1 MAAQVPD
8 PQVKVYKARGTIN
21 AFLGLFIILVTVILT
36 IILYTAVQLYRSSIA
51 QEDSVRLAARNLDY
65 SERNFGQVMRWS
77 LYALVELSRETLDPT
92 RLEQVRASLNIAA
105 QRIQLPM
112 FRDLYNEPLTADID
126 SLAALILNDT
136 DPKLKAIIA
145 APQDAPLASAL
156 RADATNRVLSVEQTT
171 NEILL
176 KNEFIRKEQAGQL
189 IDSTHRSSERT
200 RESFTF
206 LVGAV
211 LLFIV
216 MALFSG
222 AGVASFFSQRER
234 VRLALEQLNQHL
246 EARVHER
253 TTAAESAAVEAQR
266 ASQVRSLFLANI
278 SHELRTPLNPI
289 LNFSHAVASGMLG
302 PVTPE
307 QVDALDKVT
316 ISGEHLL
323 SLINDALDITKIE
336 SGQLALYVEQG
347 INLRGEMQMV
357 IHAAESLLRDKPAVR
372 LDIDIP
378 DTLPPITG
386 DKRRIRQIFL
396 NLVSNACNY
405 TEQGHIVFRLMRV
418 GDDILG
424 VVADTGP
431 GISVLEV
438 ESAFQNFQQT
448 ENGLRKGMGTGLGL
462 PIARYLAE
470 AHHGRLWLES
480 RVGVGTTFFVSL
492 PIRSTLAAGVVHS
505 RLSEVTTITQTG

>member
-1 MAAQVPD
+1 MAAKIADSQI
-8 PQVKVYKARGTIN
+8 KIYKTRGTIN

-36 IILYTAVQLYRSSIA
+36 IIMYTAVQLYRSSIA

-65 SERNFGQVMRWS
+65 SERNFGQITRWS
-77 LYALVELSRETLDPT
+77 LYALVELSCETINIG
-92 RLEQVRASLNIAA
+92 RLEQVRASLNITA

-112 FRDLYNEPLTADID
+112 FRDLYNGSLKADID
-126 SLAALILNDT
+126 GLATIILNDV
-136 DPKLKAIIA
+136 DPKLNAIIA
-145 APQDAPLASAL
+145 APQDAALNSAL
-156 RADATNRVLSVEQTT
+156 RSDATNSALRIEQAT
-171 NEILL
+171 NEVLL
-176 KNEFIRKEQAGQL
+176 KAEFVRKEQAAEL
-189 IDSTHRSSERT
+189 IEITHRSSDRT

-206 LVGAV
+206 LAGAV
-211 LLFIV
+211 LLFII
-216 MALFSG
+216 MALFTG

-234 VRLALEQLNQHL
+234 ARLALEQLNQHL
-246 EARVHER
+246 EARIHER
-253 TTAAESAAVEAQR
+253 TAAAEAAAAEAQR
-266 ASQVRSLFLANI
+266 ASQVRSLFLANV

-289 LNFSHAVASGMLG
+289 LNFAHAVASGMLG

-307 QVDALDKVT
+307 QVDALGIVT
-316 ISGEHLL
+316 LSGEHLL

-336 SGQLALYVEQG
+336 SGQLALYVESG
-347 INLRGEMQMV
+347 IDLYREMQIV
-357 IHAAESLLRDKPAVR
+357 IHAAESMLKDKPAVQ
-372 LDIDIP
+372 LEIDIP
-378 DTLPPITG
+378 DTLPLITG

-405 TEQGHIVFRLMRV
+405 TEQGRVMFRLMRV

-431 GISVLEV
+431 GISALEV

-462 PIARYLAE
+462 PIAHYLAE
-470 AHHGRLWLES
+470 AHCGRLWLES

-492 PIRSTLAAGVVHS
+492 PIYSSLAAGVVRS
-505 RLSEVTTITQTG
+505 PEVTQIG